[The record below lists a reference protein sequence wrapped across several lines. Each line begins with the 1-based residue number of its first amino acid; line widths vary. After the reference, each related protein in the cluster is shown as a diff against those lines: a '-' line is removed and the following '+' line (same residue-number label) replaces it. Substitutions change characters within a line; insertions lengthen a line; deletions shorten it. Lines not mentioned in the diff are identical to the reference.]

1 MKHKIDLHKISNVG
15 PRAVGNSLPAV
26 RFSLDVTLPF
36 LLHCGCLID
45 EIHCRARFDHPRKI
59 YQAVETAEG
68 NVALARLAPRQTKD
82 TVQQERG
89 EDPDRYSIVLAGI
102 ERVQLERISSV
113 HNAETNSNCTY
124 VMSDNTTGGFEQH
137 LAHLGFVT
145 VHRSIGENSNSN
157 RYSVS

>member
-1 MKHKIDLHKISNVG
+1 M
-15 PRAVGNSLPAV
+15 SL
-26 RFSLDVTLPF
+26 SLDLP
-36 LLHCGCLID
+36 
-45 EIHCRARFDHPRKI
+45 
-59 YQAVETAEG
+59 
-68 NVALARLAPRQTKD
+68 PRQTKD

-124 VMSDNTTGGFEQH
+124 VMSDNTTGGLEQH